1 MNIDTLLANRI
12 LLDIGDE
19 ILTEGDVE
27 QDTLRWRILKEYYLA
42 TVINAISSIPWTNGK
57 RRIALEKIDTVFS
70 SEVNP
75 ENKIVNHSPYRYMY
89 KLPADCARPLEIQGD
104 YFYVIE
110 NGNLLTDRENAAL
123 LYVSNG
129 RLEKNLFDFLF
140 GTITLSSST
149 VDFANIFSVE
159 LPGDIHTALYVVA
172 STAVTGGTTVKVTV
186 KGATTSNATNWTE
199 IASAEFTPAQINEGR
214 QKIDLFS
221 VRYPF
226 IKVSIAKT
234 GTFTAGVLN
243 AYLKDDYPGYCVSQ
257 MEPIFYE
264 YVEKLIAS
272 KMVTKLTP
280 SRAELR
286 QTLFAEAM
294 LSRQEALSS
303 IRAVSSS
310 RMNGERRWDEEL
322 QNARQDLYLQQAAR
336 NGGQ

>member
-12 LLDIGDE
+12 LLDIGEE
-19 ILTEGDVE
+19 ILTDGDVE
-27 QDTLRWRILKEYYLA
+27 QETLKWRILKEYYLA

-70 SEVNP
+70 NEVNP
-75 ENKIVNHSPYRYMY
+75 DNRIVNYSPYRFMY

-110 NGNLLTDRENAAL
+110 NGYLLTDRENAAL

-129 RLEKNLFDFLF
+129 RLERNCFDFLF
-140 GTITLSSST
+140 GSITLSSAAA
-149 VDFANIFSVE
+149 DFANTFTVE
-159 LPGDIHTALYVVA
+159 LPGEIHTALHV
-172 STAVTGGTTVKVTV
+172 TAAAAITGGTRVKVIV
-186 KGATTSNATNWTE
+186 RGAMASNAGNWAD
-199 IASAEFTPAQINEGR
+199 IASEEYTPARLNEGR

-221 VRYPF
+221 VRYPYLR
-226 IKVSIAKT
+226 VSIAKT

-243 AYLKDDYPGYCVSQ
+243 AQLKDDYPGYCLSQ

-272 KMVTKLTP
+272 KMVTKLKP
-280 SRAELR
+280 NSELR
-286 QTLFAEAM
+286 QALFAEAM
-294 LSRQEALSS
+294 LARQEALSG

-310 RMNGERRWDEEL
+310 RSTGERRWDEEIR
-322 QNARQDLYLQQAAR
+322 NAQQDLYLQQAAQAGSR
-336 NGGQ
+336 